1 MQILGIDYGE
11 KKVGLSYASSFL
23 AEPLMVIRFENQ
35 SELFKKIKKIISDY
49 KIQKIVVG
57 VSEGASAQKSMEFGY
72 FLEEKLNIQ
81 VDFEDE
87 SLTTEEANLLSREAN
102 VTRSRRKSL
111 EDAFAATI
119 ILQKYLDKNKVNQI

>member
-87 SLTTEEANLLSREAN
+87 RLTKEEANLLSREAN
-102 VTRSRRKSL
+102 VARSRRKSL